1 VQILINL
8 PEMRKDIMVLKDV
21 DEHANRRGY
30 AGIRVVSANESTNCH
45 NPFRR
50 VVVVVDLE

>member
-1 VQILINL
+1 LINL

-30 AGIRVVSANESTNCH
+30 AGIGVVSANESTNCH